1 MNTEGLKQNP
11 ANAPASFPKK
21 KVLLVSLDR
30 GKRDYPLEELMDE
43 LEMLLGNL
51 DLFVVRKI
59 VQKREKEDPATFL
72 GKGKAEELGKTAIEY
87 GASVIVFDGV
97 LSPVQVKNLKEKT
110 GCSVWDRPWVIMEV
124 FRRHARSSEA
134 KLQVELA
141 RCRYEIPHLKGLGQ
155 QMSRTG
161 AGIATRGPGETEF
174 ERHRRKIERRIRDIE
189 KKLREITERRYNQRK
204 RRSRSGLPV
213 VSLVGYTNAGKST
226 LFKALSGDSLVRV
239 KDQLFTTLDT
249 TVRTFSLPFS
259 GTALLAD
266 TVGFLRNL
274 PPGLIAAFRS
284 TLEEVLEAD
293 ALVWVVDATK
303 TERET
308 VISSV
313 EETLRELGA
322 WEIPRIVALNKID
335 LLEKEEVSRTIRE
348 IELTGE
354 RVVPISAKDRIG
366 FEDLKNELEKVL
378 LEKRMTMEGK
388 R

>member
-11 ANAPASFPKK
+11 ANAPVSFPKK

-189 KKLREITERRYNQRK
+189 KKLREITERRDNQRK

>member
-1 MNTEGLKQNP
+1 
-11 ANAPASFPKK
+11 
-21 KVLLVSLDR
+21 
-30 GKRDYPLEELMDE
+30 
-43 LEMLLGNL
+43 
-51 DLFVVRKI
+51 
-59 VQKREKEDPATFL
+59 
-72 GKGKAEELGKTAIEY
+72 
-87 GASVIVFDGV
+87 
-97 LSPVQVKNLKEKT
+97 
-110 GCSVWDRPWVIMEV
+110 
-124 FRRHARSSEA
+124 
-134 KLQVELA
+134 
-141 RCRYEIPHLKGLGQ
+141 
-155 QMSRTG
+155 MSRTG

-189 KKLREITERRYNQRK
+189 KKLREITERRDNQRK